1 MKFGKLLWVL
11 LIPFLVA
18 CGMTNYSESA
28 NNDDPTTSQTTSEVN
43 NNDEVVNLKVGVV
56 SSITEDIWTPVAE
69 RLAENGSN
77 INLDVVLFSDFT
89 AANTALA
96 EGEIDLNN
104 FQYIPFMYTFNQEQ
118 NSNIRP
124 IAFSRASLL
133 GQFASDDSVKTVDDI
148 PEHAEI
154 GLNDDAVSIGYI
166 FNFLDAIGLITLDD
180 SAGTFPTEADI
191 ISNPKK
197 IQFTYMP
204 AAQLPRSL
212 VDLDLAVSSASYFVD
227 AGLTADDAIALEYP
241 EQTPPEY
248 FLSIAVRGDEL
259 EDPNLQTVVSA
270 YMSPET
276 DEFAKTVDTT
286 YTPVWAQNIDANQ
299 VYENYAKAKEN
310 Q

>member
-197 IQFTYMP
+197 NQFTYMP

-227 AGLTADDAIALEYP
+227 AGLTADDAIALEDP

>member
-227 AGLTADDAIALEYP
+227 AGLTADDAIALEDP

>member
-133 GQFASDDSVKTVDDI
+133 GLFASDDSVKTVDDI

>member
-11 LIPFLVA
+11 LVPFLVA
-18 CGMTNYSESA
+18 CGMTSGSEST
-28 NNDDPTTSQTTSEVN
+28 NNDDASTSQTTSEAST
-43 NNDEVVNLKVGVV
+43 NDEVVNLKVGVV
-56 SSITEDIWTPVAE
+56 SSITEDIWESVAD

-118 NSNIRP
+118 DSNIRP

-133 GQFASDDSVKTVDDI
+133 GLFASDDSVKGIDDI
-148 PEHAEI
+148 PENAEI

-166 FNFLDAIGLITLDD
+166 FNFLDASGLITLADD
-180 SAGTFPTEADI
+180 AGTFPTEADI
-191 ISNPKK
+191 VDNPKN

-212 VDLDLAVSSASYFVD
+212 ADLDLAVSSASYFVD
-227 AGLTADDAIALEYP
+227 AGLTADDAIALEDP

-259 EDPNLQTVVSA
+259 DDPKLQTVVNT

-286 YTPVWAQNIDANQ
+286 YTPVWEQNIDANQ
-299 VYENYAKAKEN
+299 VYENYVKEQEN

>member
-227 AGLTADDAIALEYP
+227 AGLTADDAIALEDP

-259 EDPNLQTVVSA
+259 EDPNLQTVVNA